1 MNPHLELIQQ
11 ARAGDPAAIRTLIE
25 RNQAIVYRLALSL
38 LDDPVQAADAAKE
51 TFIAAL
57 SRLEDYPGT
66 VAFPTWLYTVT
77 VEVCR
82 GRLARVRLLERLPH
96 RLRGLFSGGH
106 PADPAEK
113 NEAPLDSAQRISQA
127 ANHLEDRLR
136 LPLVLRYDHDLSV
149 NEMAPMLDQKARV
162 VQARLAAARRQLHAA
177 LGLDAADLFGAV
189 TGDRRAH
196 QRARSLLEMASDGL
210 ITDEDGKWLGDHL
223 KACESCTAAFH
234 RLKGFEDEL
243 CAALRCRYDTQPV
256 PAADFAPA
264 VVDRRR
270 LHNAGRHTLNL
281 IGAAL
286 IGLTAIAV
294 VVFLPSISP
303 AEILPPLATPTT
315 NPTPTPRFRS
325 FQRPTPVPLAGNP
338 GLLSGIYPGRLAYVS
353 LQGSEQGGLFSMRP
367 DGSNVRQLDF
377 GFGEYFSPAW
387 SPDGSRI
394 AYLASSGRFGPD
406 LLFVADADGSNQILL
421 AQADQP
427 DMRLPTPTP
436 GGQSARMPSFG
447 QPRWSPDGKNM
458 VVPMT
463 LSSTDTYLVLLPVGG
478 GRATYLPADLV
489 DRSLVAWSPD
499 GRTIAYIVQNGQELW
514 VWDTYR
520 SRQDGQNPHRLYAE
534 NSREMT
540 LGLSWSPDSSQIALM
555 VGTHDNDNIAVN
567 LRIFRRYGVQ
577 EQDKPIFVGL
587 WMGRSPF
594 RSSNLSW
601 SPDGKYLAYMPV
613 YSGRDRYGSQIV
625 LIRPDGSDQKTL
637 VEGSWG
643 LTGFTWS
650 PDGRWIAF
658 STGFQLWGASL
669 DAFEQGQNPLVE
681 ISPTRGMSLS
691 WQKVNSRN

>member
-1 MNPHLELIQQ
+1 MNPHLELIQHAQ
-11 ARAGDPAAIRTLIE
+11 AGDPAAIRTLIE

-57 SRLEDYPGT
+57 SRLEDYHGS
-66 VAFPTWLYTVT
+66 VAFPTWLYAVT

-82 GRLARVRLLERLPH
+82 ARLSRKRLLERLPG
-96 RLRGLFSGGH
+96 RLQGLFRGGR
-106 PADPAEK
+106 PADLPVKSEL
-113 NEAPLDSAQRISQA
+113 PLEFVQRISEA
-127 ANHLEDRLR
+127 ANRLEDRLR

-149 NEMAPMLDQKARV
+149 NEMAPMLDQKARA
-162 VQARLAAARRQLHAA
+162 VQARLTEARRQLRDA
-177 LGLDAADLFGAV
+177 LGLDVADLFGAV

-196 QRARSLLEMASDGL
+196 QRARSLLERASDGL
-210 ITDEDGKWLGDHL
+210 ITDEDGQWLADHL
-223 KACESCTAAFH
+223 KACESCTAAFQ
-234 RLKGFEDEL
+234 RLTGFEDEL
-243 CAALRCRYDTQPV
+243 RAALRRRYDTQPV

-270 LHNAGRHTLNL
+270 LRTAGRHTLNL
-281 IGAAL
+281 AGAAV
-286 IGLTAIAV
+286 IGLVAIGV

-303 AEILPPLATPTT
+303 AEILPPLVTPTAT
-315 NPTPTPRFRS
+315 SSPAPRFRN
-325 FQRPTPVPLAGNP
+325 FERPTPPALASNP
-338 GLLSGIYPGRLAYVS
+338 DLLSSIYPGRLAFVP
-353 LQGSEQGGLFSMRP
+353 LQSNGGGLFTMLP
-367 DGSNVRQLDF
+367 DGSDVQQLDTGYSENF
-377 GFGEYFSPAW
+377 VPTW

-394 AYLASSGRFGPD
+394 AFLAASGRFGPN
-406 LLFVADADGSNQILL
+406 LVFVADADGSNQILL
-421 AQADQP
+421 SRADQP
-427 DMRLPTPTP
+427 DMLLPTPTP
-436 GGQSARMPSFG
+436 GGQSARMPIFG
-447 QPRWSPDGKNM
+447 QPRWSPDSKNL

-463 LSSTDTYLVLLPVGG
+463 VSSTDTYLALLSADGG
-478 GRATYLPADLV
+478 QATYLPADLV

-520 SRQDGQNPHRLYAE
+520 STQDGQNPHRLYAE
-534 NSREMT
+534 TSRDMT

-567 LRIFRRYGVQ
+567 LRIFRRYGAQ
-577 EQDKPIFVGL
+577 SQDVPIFVGL

-601 SPDGKYLAYMPV
+601 SPDGNYLAYMPV
-613 YSGRDRYGSQIV
+613 YSGRDRFGSQIV

-669 DAFEQGQNPLVE
+669 EAFEQGKNPLVE
-681 ISPTRGMSLS
+681 LSPTRGMSLS
-691 WQKVNSRN
+691 WQKVNHQN